1 LPGVSPAHPERVGTA
16 IVDVASTLASTM
28 LSWRAQW
35 RDHPASAVCALS
47 HLNKETPMSGL
58 LPHVDPDGLLEFSV
72 VYTDRALNHMSKSF
86 QGVMKDISSILKEV
100 YHARSAVLVPGSG
113 TFGMEAVARQF
124 AGDKKVLVIRN
135 GWFSFRWTQIFD
147 MGRIPSEATVLKA
160 RRVNDSRQSPW
171 VPAPIAEVMAAIR
184 EKKPDVVFAPHVET
198 ASGMILPDDYLR
210 AVADA
215 VHEVGGLFVLDC
227 IASGAMWVNMQATGV
242 DVLVSAPQKGWS
254 SSPCCAMVMLSERAR
269 AAIDATTSSSFACD
283 LKKWLQIME
292 TYEGG
297 GHAYHATM
305 PTDALTRLREVM
317 KETQAYGFEKVRAE
331 QIDLGAGV
339 RALFESRGIPSV
351 AAEGFKAPGV
361 VVSYTT
367 DPEIQSSRKFLA
379 EGLQTAAGVPLQCD
393 EPADFMTFR
402 VGLFGLEKWHNVDR
416 TVGQLAAALDRLG
429 IGQTE
434 QVAVPA

>member
-1 LPGVSPAHPERVGTA
+1 MP
-16 IVDVASTLASTM
+16 
-28 LSWRAQW
+28 
-35 RDHPASAVCALS
+35 
-47 HLNKETPMSGL
+47 GL

-72 VYTDRALNHMSKSF
+72 VYTDRALNHMSRSF
-86 QGVMKDISSILKEV
+86 QGVMKDISRIIKTV
-100 YHARSAVLVPGSG
+100 YHAKSAVLVPGSG

-135 GWFSFRWTQIFD
+135 GWFSYRWSQIFD
-147 MGRIPSEATVLKA
+147 MGRIPAESTVLKA
-160 RRVNDSRQSPW
+160 RRTGTGSQAPW
-171 VPAPIAEVMAAIR
+171 TPAPIAEVVAAIR
-184 EKKPDVVFAPHVET
+184 DRKPDVVFAPHVET
-198 ASGMILPDDYLR
+198 ACGMILPDDYLK
-210 AVADA
+210 AVSDA

-227 IASGAMWVNMQATGV
+227 IASGAMWVDMQATGV

-269 AAIDATTSSSFACD
+269 AAIDGTTSSSFACD

-292 TYEGG
+292 AYENG

-317 KETQAYGFEKVRAE
+317 VETEAYGFDKVRAE
-331 QIDLGAGV
+331 QIELGAKV

-367 DPEIQSSRKFLA
+367 DPDIHNSKKFLA

-402 VGLFGLEKWHNVDR
+402 VGLFGLEKWHHVDR
-416 TVGQLAAALDRLG
+416 TVAHLAAALDRLG
-429 IGQTE
+429 IGAKAA
-434 QVAVPA
+434 VAELAPAK